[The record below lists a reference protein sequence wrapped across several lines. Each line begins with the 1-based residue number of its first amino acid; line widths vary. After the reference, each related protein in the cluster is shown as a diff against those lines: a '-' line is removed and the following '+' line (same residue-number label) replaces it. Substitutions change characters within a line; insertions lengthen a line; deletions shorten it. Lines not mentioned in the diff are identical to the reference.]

1 MHENDDMLIVQI
13 VDRRIV
19 VHTCDEIQ
27 IGSLNEQMEYIL
39 KHFGF
44 LRADQNKF
52 VQESKILTR
61 DKKTRTLY
69 FDAERKKSVRV
80 TRPNIKNFFW

>member
-1 MHENDDMLIVQI
+1 MQKENDMVIIQI

-19 VHTCDEIQ
+19 IHTSDVPH
-27 IGSLNEQMEYIL
+27 IGSLNEQLEYIL
-39 KHFGF
+39 KQFGF

-52 VQESKILTR
+52 VQVNKILTR
-61 DKKTRTLY
+61 DKKKRILY
-69 FDAERKKSVRV
+69 LNAERTRSVRV